1 MRVLVTAASRHG
13 ATAEIATMIGQALT
27 DAGLETDVKPLDDLE
42 GVAGYNAV
50 VLGSGVY
57 IGRWLPEAADFVQR
71 HAVELG
77 ARPVWLFSSGPIG
90 SPEPMPKGDPA
101 GIVQLATSIGACG
114 HRIFAGRLEKDRLGI
129 GERLVIRA
137 VHAADGDFRDR
148 AEIAAWA
155 RQIAAELGPRAERR
169 TSAPER
175 YSSDSATR
183 TASAT
188 LEAPSTR

>member
-13 ATAEIATMIGQALT
+13 ATAEIATMIGQALA
-27 DAGLETDVKPLDDLE
+27 DAGLETDVKPLDTLD

-57 IGRWLPEAADFVQR
+57 IGRWLPEAAEFVQR

-90 SPEPMPKGDPA
+90 SPKPMPEGDPA
-101 GIVQLATSIGACG
+101 GIVELAASIRARG
-114 HRIFAGRLEKDRLGI
+114 HRIFAGRLEKGRLGI

-137 VHAADGDFRDR
+137 VHAAEGDFRDR
-148 AEIAAWA
+148 AEIRAWA
-155 RQIAAELGPRAERR
+155 RQIATELGTPADAR

-183 TASAT
+183 TATASV
-188 LEAPSTR
+188 EAPSTR

>member
-13 ATAEIATMIGQALT
+13 ATAEIASMIGHALAE
-27 DAGLETDVKPLDDLE
+27 AGLHTDVKPLDTLD

-57 IGRWLPEAADFVQR
+57 IGRWLPEAAEFVQR
-71 HAVELG
+71 HALELD

-90 SPEPMPKGDPA
+90 SPEPKPEGDPT
-101 GIVQLATSIGACG
+101 GIVELSASIRARG
-114 HRIFAGRLEKDRLGI
+114 HRTFAGRLDKGRLGI

-137 VHAADGDFRDR
+137 VHAQEGDFRDP

-155 RQIAAELGPRAERR
+155 RQIAVELGARPEGR
-169 TSAPER
+169 TSAGEG
-175 YSSDSATR
+175 YSSDPATR
-183 TASAT
+183 TASSIV
-188 LEAPSTR
+188 EAPSTR